1 MLIKQTTSFIASVC
15 LSFILLVCSFSTAAQ
30 ELNSDQIKAAYLI
43 NFLKHVT
50 WPNESNKTTYRVAIY
65 NSESFTA
72 SFKAIIGNRKIK
84 GKAITIN
91 NIESAAQGI
100 PYDLVFIPQALKQDI
115 SQIAAQLR
123 QTETLLVTDNSLD
136 KYSVMI
142 NLIFDAQQAAMSFEV
157 NKSNVVFEKLTMSS
171 ELLLLG
177 GTELDV
183 ATLYREIELAMQ
195 KMKQR
200 ELELNNALRAQ
211 QTQLKASTNNL
222 ANLDRA
228 LKEREEVA
236 KQRQAQLN
244 QLQRDIEQQK
254 LEVAEKEQQL
264 DSVTAALFTAKH
276 SLDSQREQIRVREIE
291 SNNMAV
297 RIAEN
302 QKILDQQQA
311 EISQQG
317 QQLTAKNEELAQ
329 RKALIDQQQFYILLM
344 TIVISIALFFLA
356 LVIWL
361 FVKNKR
367 TTAKLSATL
376 DNLKSMQDQ
385 LVQSEK
391 LASLGKLTAGIAHE
405 INTPLGIAVT
415 STSATHESTRV
426 IVEKFEQNAITKSAL
441 EKYLRA
447 MQEGAKLNTS
457 SLERVIELLNN
468 FKQVAADQVIGETR
482 EVDIVNY
489 VNEVMSTLSAEIK
502 KHRVEY
508 QYLGTDELIIKTL
521 PGALAQVVTN
531 LVTNSLKHGF
541 DGVPDGLIT
550 INIESRQ
557 DKVILEYKDNGKGMS
572 SEVLHNIFEPFFT
585 TKRNSGGTGLGMNI
599 VYNIIRQKLKG
610 DITVNSTV
618 GKGACFTISLPNS
631 VDD

>member
-1 MLIKQTTSFIASVC
+1 MLIKQTKCFFASIC
-15 LSFILLVCSFSTAAQ
+15 LCLCLLITPASSQ
-30 ELNSDQIKAAYLI
+30 ELNSEQIQAAYLI
-43 NFLKHVT
+43 NFLKHVS
-50 WPNESNKTTYRVAIY
+50 WPNENQKVAFKIAIY
-65 NSESFTA
+65 NSESFTNN
-72 SFKAIIGNRKIK
+72 FRRIIGDRQIK
-84 GKAITIN
+84 GKPIRVSNIN
-91 NIESAAQGI
+91 SGAQGKAF
-100 PYDLVFIPQALKQDI
+100 DLVFIPQASALDI

-123 QTETLLVTDNSLD
+123 QTETLLVTDNSPD

-142 NLIFDAQQAAMSFEV
+142 NLIFDAQQSAMSFEV

-211 QTQLKASTNNL
+211 QAQLEASTKRL
-222 ANLDRA
+222 SNLDKA
-228 LKEREEVA
+228 LKDRERVA
-236 KQRQAQLN
+236 KQRQTQLN
-244 QLQRDIEQQK
+244 QLQQDIENQK
-254 LEVAEKEQQL
+254 QEVSDKEQQL

-276 SLDSQREQIRVREIE
+276 SLDAQREQIKIREIE
-291 SNNMAV
+291 SNNMAI

-302 QKILDQQQA
+302 QKILDQQQS
-311 EISQQG
+311 EISKQG
-317 QQLTAKNEELAQ
+317 LQLTAKNEELAE

-344 TIVISIALFFLA
+344 TIVISIALFFLT

-367 TTAKLSATL
+367 TTAKLSDTL
-376 DNLKSMQDQ
+376 ENLKSMQDQ

-415 STSATHESTRV
+415 STSATHESTRE
-426 IVEKFEQNAITKSAL
+426 IVEKFEQNAITKSGL

-502 KHRVEY
+502 KHRVDYRY
-508 QYLGTDELIIKTL
+508 QGDTELTVKTL

-541 DGVPDGLIT
+541 DGISDGLIT
-550 INIESRQ
+550 IDISQDQ
-557 DKVILEYKDNGKGMS
+557 DKVLLKYQDNGNGMS
-572 SEVLHNIFEPFFT
+572 NEVLHNIFEPFFT

-599 VYNIIRQKLKG
+599 VFNIIRQKLKG
-610 DITVNSTV
+610 DISVESEL
-618 GKGACFTISLPNS
+618 GKGSCFTICLPTS

>member
-1 MLIKQTTSFIASVC
+1 MCLCFCFLITPAS
-15 LSFILLVCSFSTAAQ
+15 SQ
-30 ELNSDQIKAAYLI
+30 ELNSEQIQAAYLI
-43 NFLKHVT
+43 NFLKHVS
-50 WPNESNKTTYRVAIY
+50 WPNEDQKVAFKIAIY
-65 NSESFTA
+65 NSESFATN
-72 SFKAIIGNRKIK
+72 FRRIIGDRQIK
-84 GKAITIN
+84 GKPIRVSNIN
-91 NIESAAQGI
+91 SGVQGKAF
-100 PYDLVFIPQALKQDI
+100 DLVFIPQASTLDI

-123 QTETLLVTDNSLD
+123 QTETLLVTDNSPD
-136 KYSVMI
+136 KYSVI
-142 NLIFDAQQAAMSFEV
+142 NLIFDAQQSAMSFEV

-211 QTQLKASTNNL
+211 QAQLEASTKRL
-222 ANLDRA
+222 SNLDKA
-228 LKEREEVA
+228 LKDRERVA
-236 KQRQAQLN
+236 KQRQTQLN
-244 QLQRDIEQQK
+244 QLQQDIENQK
-254 LEVAEKEQQL
+254 LEVSDKEQQL

-276 SLDSQREQIRVREIE
+276 SLDSQREQIKIREIE
-291 SNNMAV
+291 SNNMAL

-302 QKILDQQQA
+302 QKILDQQQS
-311 EISQQG
+311 EISKQG
-317 QQLTAKNEELAQ
+317 LQLTAKNEELAE

-344 TIVISIALFFLA
+344 TIVISIALFFLT

-367 TTAKLSATL
+367 TTAKLSDTL
-376 DNLKSMQDQ
+376 ENLKSMQDQ

-415 STSATHESTRV
+415 STSATHESTRE
-426 IVEKFEQNAITKSAL
+426 IVEKFEQNAITKSGL

-468 FKQVAADQVIGETR
+468 FKQVAADQVIGEIR
-482 EVDIVNY
+482 EIDIVNY

-502 KHRVEY
+502 KHRVDY
-508 QYLGTDELIIKTL
+508 QYQGETELKVKTL

-541 DGVPDGLIT
+541 DGVTDGLIT
-550 INIESRQ
+550 IGISQEK
-557 DKVILEYKDNGKGMS
+557 DKVLLQYQDNGNGMS
-572 SEVLHNIFEPFFT
+572 KEVLHNIFEPFFT

-599 VYNIIRQKLKG
+599 VFNIIRQKLKG
-610 DITVNSTV
+610 DISVESEP
-618 GKGACFTISLPNS
+618 GKGSCFTICLPTSL
-631 VDD
+631 DD